1 METLLQD
8 VRYALRTLAK
18 SPGFT
23 VVAVLALALGI
34 GANSAVF
41 SVVNGVLL
49 QPPPFAEPERLVHV
63 TGNFHS
69 ANLKDISVS
78 VPEYRDYKTLPRAF
92 ASVAAYDINDVT
104 LTGGDAPE
112 RLSVTSATASLFPTL
127 GVSPLL
133 GRAFTEEE
141 ETPGRERVLVLT
153 DKAWRTRFAKDE
165 GVLGRTLQLDGNT
178 YTVVGVLPPGVEYP
192 AGTDVYAPFA
202 PTPEQTVEQ
211 RRGSRYLD
219 VLARLKPGVTLEA
232 ARADLARVAQEQQRL
247 YEKNYKGG
255 GWAISVNS
263 MEDTVVGDVRG
274 TLWLLLGAVGF
285 VLLVACSSVA
295 NLLLARAA
303 ARGREVSIRAALG
316 AGRKRLVAQFLT
328 ESLVLSLAG
337 GALGLLLAVWGMD
350 VLLAVVGEGLPRAE
364 AVRLDMTSVLFTAS
378 VSLLT
383 GLVFGLVPALQASRA
398 DLNTALREGTR
409 GTDGRKS
416 GRLRAGLVVGQ
427 VALALVLLVGAG
439 LFAKSFL
446 ALSDVAA
453 GFTPEGVLTARV
465 ALPQAGYAEQARRSS
480 FMSDLLTRIQM
491 LPGVESAGV
500 SNMLPLG
507 GRTDNSFDIEGRTKA
522 PDEMWPAVETR
533 FASADY
539 LRTLRVRLR
548 EGRMLEE
555 TDSLE
560 ASGGAVVINKTFA
573 DLYWPKGD
581 ALGQRLR
588 LHRQET
594 RWATV
599 VGIVDD
605 LREWGLDQPSRP
617 AAYYAAAQFPLYS
630 LNLVVRAKAGSPEA
644 LRTAIEAEVRAL
656 DGNLPLFNVA
666 PMVRLVD
673 DSIGSRRLS
682 ALLMGLFAGTALLL
696 AALGISGVIGYSVAQ
711 RTREMGIRMALGAA
725 RRDVLAL
732 VLGQGLKL
740 AGLGVGVG
748 LVLSLGLAQLLSA
761 LLYGVTAYDPWTFVG
776 VAALLAGVALFA
788 TWLPARRA
796 TRVDPIIA
804 LKAE

>member
-1 METLLQD
+1 MATFLQD
-8 VRYALRTLAK
+8 LRYALRTLRR

-23 VVAVLALALGI
+23 LVAVLALALGI

-49 QPPPFAEPERLVHV
+49 KGPPFTEPDRLVHLW
-63 TGNFHS
+63 GNFLAS
-69 ANLKDISVS
+69 GYKEISVS
-78 VPEYRDYKTLPRAF
+78 LPEYGDYRVLPRVF
-92 ASVAAYDINDVT
+92 SSVAAFDTGDAT
-104 LTGGDAPE
+104 LTGGDVPE
-112 RLSVTSATASLFPTL
+112 RLSVTTATASLFPLL
-127 GVSPLL
+127 GVSPML
-133 GRAFTEEE
+133 GRAFTEDE
-141 ETPGRERVLVLT
+141 ETPGRGRVLVLT
-153 DKAWRTRFAKDE
+153 HKAWRSRFAQATD
-165 GVLGRTLQLDGNT
+165 VLGRTLQLDGDT

-192 AGTDVYAPFA
+192 AGTDVYAPLAPAPGGWEAGRGARGFA
-202 PTPEQTVEQ
+202 
-211 RRGSRYLD
+211 
-219 VLARLKPGVTLEA
+219 VLGRLKPGVTLEA
-232 ARADLARVAQEQQRL
+232 AQADLTRVAREMEVL
-247 YEKNYKGG
+247 YPQNYKANN
-255 GWAISVNS
+255 WSISVKS
-263 MEDTVVGDVRG
+263 LEDEVVGNVRG

-337 GALGLLLAVWGMD
+337 GALGLLLAVWGTD
-350 VLLAVVGEGLPRAE
+350 VLLAVVGEGLPRAAE
-364 AVRLDMTSVLFTAS
+364 VRLDVPSLLFTAG

-383 GLVFGLVPALQASRA
+383 GVLFGLVPALQASRA
-398 DLNTALREGTR
+398 DLNAAMREGTR
-409 GTDGRKS
+409 GTEGRKA
-416 GRLRAGLVVGQ
+416 GRVRAALVVAQ

-439 LFAKSFL
+439 LFAKSFH
-446 ALSDVAA
+446 ALSEVEA

-465 ALPQAGYAEQARRSS
+465 ALPQAGYEDVARRAS
-480 FMSDLLTRIQM
+480 FMGELLSRLQA

-500 SNMLPLG
+500 ANTLPLG
-507 GRTDNSFDIEGRTKA
+507 GRASTTFLIEGRTRG
-522 PDEMWPAVETR
+522 PDETWPRVEMR
-533 FASADY
+533 LVSAGY
-539 LRTLRVRLR
+539 LRALRVRLR
-548 EGRMLEE
+548 EGRMLA
-555 TDSLE
+555 DSDTWD
-560 ASGGAVVINKTFA
+560 APGAVVINKTFA
-573 DLYWPKGD
+573 DLFWPKGD
-581 ALGQRLR
+581 ALGQRLQ
-588 LHRQET
+588 LHRPET

-605 LREWGLDQPSRP
+605 MREWGLDEPAHP
-617 AAYYAAAQFPLYS
+617 AAYYSAAQFPLYN
-630 LNLVVRAKAGSPEA
+630 LNLAVRAKSGNPEA

-725 RRDVLAL
+725 RNDVLAL

-740 AGLGVGVG
+740 AGLGVAVG
-748 LVLSLGLAQLLSA
+748 LVLSLGLAQLLTA

-776 VAALLAGVALFA
+776 VAVLLAGVAVLA

-796 TRVDPIIA
+796 THVDPIIA
-804 LKAE
+804 LKSE

>member
-8 VRYALRTLAK
+8 VRYALRTLRK

-23 VVAVLALALGI
+23 LVAVLALALGI

-49 QPPPFAEPERLVHV
+49 KAPPFAEPERLVHV
-63 TGNFHS
+63 RGNFFK
-69 ANLKDISVS
+69 ADLKDISVS
-78 VPEYRDYKTLPRAF
+78 LPEYRDYRSLPRAF
-92 ASVAAYDINDVT
+92 ASVAAYDTYDVT

-112 RLSVTSATASLFPTL
+112 RLSITTATASFLPTL
-127 GVSPLL
+127 GVSPVH

-153 DKAWRTRFAKDE
+153 HKVWRTRFAQDT

-202 PTPEQTVEQ
+202 PTPEQEAEE

-219 VLARLKPGVTLEA
+219 VVARLKPGMTLQA
-232 ARADLARVAQEQQRL
+232 AQADLARVAGEMERL
-247 YEKNYKGG
+247 HEKNYKGG

-263 MEDTVVGDVRG
+263 LEDTVVGDVRG

-303 ARGREVSIRAALG
+303 ARGCEVSIRAALG
-316 AGRKRLVAQFLT
+316 AGRQRLVAQFLT

-337 GALGLLLAVWGMD
+337 GVLGLLLAVWGMD
-350 VLLAVVGEGLPRAE
+350 VLLAVVGEGLPRATE
-364 AVRLDMTSVLFTAS
+364 VRLDVPSVLFTAG

-383 GLVFGLVPALQASRA
+383 GLGFGLVPALQASRA
-398 DLNTALREGTR
+398 DLNSALREGTR
-409 GTDGRKS
+409 GTDGRKA
-416 GRLRAGLVVGQ
+416 GRLRAGLVVAQ

-439 LFAKSFL
+439 LFAKSFH
-446 ALSDVAA
+446 ALSEVEV
-453 GFTPEGVLTARV
+453 GFTPEGVLTGSI
-465 ALPQAGYAEQARRSS
+465 ALPQAGYADMARRAS
-480 FMSDLLTRIQM
+480 FMGELLSRLQA

-500 SNMLPLG
+500 TNMLPLD

-539 LRTLRVRLR
+539 LRALQVRLR
-548 EGRMLEE
+548 EGRMLAE
-555 TDSLE
+555 TDGLD
-560 ASGGAVVINKTFA
+560 APGAVVINKTFA
-573 DLYWPKGD
+573 NLYWPKGD
-581 ALGQRLR
+581 ALGQRLK
-588 LHRQET
+588 LHRRET

-605 LREWGLDQPSRP
+605 LREWGLDKPSRP
-617 AAYYAAAQFPLYS
+617 AAYYSAAQFPLFN
-630 LNLVVRAKAGSPEA
+630 LHLVVRAKSGKPEA

-656 DGNLPLFNVA
+656 DGNLPLFSVA
-666 PMVRLVD
+666 PMVRRVD

-682 ALLMGLFAGTALLL
+682 AMLMGLFAGTALLL

-740 AGLGVGVG
+740 AGLGVAVG
-748 LVLSLGLAQLLSA
+748 LVLSLGLAQLLGA

-776 VAALLAGVALFA
+776 VATLLCGVALMA

-796 TRVDPIIA
+796 THVDPIIA
-804 LKAE
+804 LRSE

>member
-8 VRYALRTLAK
+8 VRYALRTLSK
-18 SPGFT
+18 SPGF
-23 VVAVLALALGI
+23 VLVAVLALALGI

-49 QPPPFAEPERLVHV
+49 KPPPFAEPDRLVHV
-63 TGNFHS
+63 WGNFLRME
-69 ANLKDISVS
+69 LKDISVS
-78 VPEYRDYKTLPRAF
+78 VPEYRDYRELPKAF
-92 ASVAAYDINDVT
+92 ASVAAYDENDAT
-104 LTGGDAPE
+104 LTGGDVPE
-112 RLSVTSATASLFPTL
+112 RLSVTNATASLFATL
-127 GVSPLL
+127 GVSPVL
-133 GRAFTEEE
+133 GRAFTEDE

-153 DKAWRTRFAKDE
+153 DKAWRSRFAQDPK
-165 GVLGRTLQLDGNT
+165 VLGRTLQLDGDS
-178 YTVVGVLPPGVEYP
+178 YTVVGVLPPGAEYP
-192 AGTDVYAPFA
+192 ADTDVYAPFA
-202 PTPEQTVEQ
+202 PTPEQASQE
-211 RRGSRYLD
+211 RRGSRFLS
-219 VLARLKPGVTLEA
+219 VVARLKPGMTLA
-232 ARADLARVAQEQQRL
+232 AAQADLARVGREMEAAHEN
-247 YEKNYKGG
+247 NYKGG
-255 GWAISVNS
+255 GWAITVKSL
-263 MEDTVVGDVRG
+263 EDEVVGDVRG

-316 AGRKRLVAQFLT
+316 AGRGRLVAQFLT
-328 ESLVLSLAG
+328 ESLVLAVTG
-337 GALGLLLAVWGMD
+337 GALGLLLAMWGTDM
-350 VLLAVVGEGLPRAE
+350 LLVVVGDGLPRATE
-364 AVRLDMTSVLFTAS
+364 VGLDVPSVLFTAG

-383 GLVFGLVPALQASRA
+383 GIVFGLVPALQVSRA
-398 DLNTALREGTR
+398 DLSGAMREGTR
-409 GTDGRKS
+409 GTDGKKA
-416 GRLRAGLVVGQ
+416 GRLRAGLVVAQ

-439 LFAKSFL
+439 LFVKSFQ
-446 ALSDVAA
+446 ALHEVEA
-453 GFTPEGVLTARV
+453 GFTPEGVLTGSI
-465 ALPQAGYAEQARRSS
+465 ALPQAAYSEAARRET
-480 FMSDLLTRIQM
+480 FMGELLTRVQA
-491 LPGVESAGV
+491 LPGVESAGAA
-500 SNMLPLG
+500 NMLPLG
-507 GRTDNSFDIEGRTKA
+507 GRTDNSFDIEGRTKG
-522 PDEMWPAVETR
+522 PDEAWPAVETR

-539 LRTLRVRLR
+539 LRTLQVRLR
-548 EGRMLEE
+548 DGRMLQE
-555 TDSLE
+555 TDNS
-560 ASGGAVVINKTFA
+560 AAPGAVVINKTFA
-573 DLYWPKGD
+573 NLYWPKGD

-588 LHRQET
+588 LHRQTT

-605 LREWGLDQPSRP
+605 VREWGLDKPARP
-617 AAYYAAAQFPLYS
+617 AAYYAAAQFPLYN
-630 LNLVVRAKAGSPEA
+630 LNLAVRAKAGSPEA

-725 RRDVLAL
+725 RRDVLTL

-740 AGLGVGVG
+740 AGLGVAAG
-748 LVLSLGLAQLLSA
+748 LMLSLGLAQLLST

-776 VAALLAGVALFA
+776 VAALLCGVALFA

-796 TRVDPIIA
+796 TLVDPIIA
-804 LKAE
+804 LRSE

>member
-8 VRYALRTLAK
+8 IRYALRTLGR

-23 VVAVLALALGI
+23 LVAVLALALGI

-49 QPPPFAEPERLVHV
+49 EPPPFSEPDRLVHLW
-63 TGNFHS
+63 GNFQK

-78 VPEYRDYKTLPRAF
+78 VPEYRDYRELPRAF
-92 ASVAAYDINDVT
+92 ASVAAYDVNDAT

-112 RLSVTSATASLFPTL
+112 RLSVTTATASLFTTL
-127 GVSPLL
+127 GVSPVL
-133 GRAFTEEE
+133 GRAFTEDE
-141 ETPGRERVLVLT
+141 ETPGKERVLVLT
-153 DKAWRTRFAKDE
+153 HKAWRTRFAQDA
-165 GVLGRTLQLDGNT
+165 GALGRTLQIDGDT

-192 AGTDVYAPFA
+192 AATDVYAPLA
-202 PTPEQTVEQ
+202 LTPDQTIEA
-211 RRGSRYLD
+211 RRGRRFLD
-219 VLARLKPGVTLEA
+219 VLARLKPGMTLEA
-232 ARADLARVAQEQQRL
+232 ARADLARVAAEQEAL
-247 YEKNYKGG
+247 HENNYKGH
-255 GWAISVNS
+255 GWSISVTS
-263 MEDTVVGDVRG
+263 MEDAVVGGVRD

-316 AGRKRLVAQFLT
+316 AGRQRLVAQFLT

-350 VLLAVVGEGLPRAE
+350 VLLAVVGEGLPRAAE
-364 AVRLDMTSVLFTAS
+364 VRLDVSSVLFTGG

-383 GLVFGLVPALQASRA
+383 GLGFGLVPALQASRA
-398 DLNTALREGTR
+398 DLNSALREGTR
-409 GTDGRKS
+409 GTDGRKA
-416 GRLRAGLVVGQ
+416 GRLRAGLVVAQ

-439 LFAKSFL
+439 LFAKSL
-446 ALSDVAA
+446 QALREVEP
-453 GFTPEGVLTARV
+453 GFTPEGELTGRIALPRSGYADRARRGAFMRDLLARV
-465 ALPQAGYAEQARRSS
+465 QA
-480 FMSDLLTRIQM
+480 

-522 PDEMWPAVETR
+522 PDEAWPAVETR
-533 FASADY
+533 YASADY
-539 LRTLRVRLR
+539 LRALRVRLR
-548 EGRMLEE
+548 EGRMLAD
-555 TDSLE
+555 TD
-560 ASGGAVVINKTFA
+560 GVDGPGAVVINKTFA
-573 DLYWPKGD
+573 DLYWPQGN
-581 ALGQRLR
+581 ALGQRLK

-594 RWATV
+594 DWSTV

-605 LREWGLDQPSRP
+605 MREWGLDAPSRP
-617 AAYYAAAQFPLYS
+617 AAYYSAAQFPLLN
-630 LNLVVRAKAGSPEA
+630 LNLVVRAKAGNPES
-644 LRTAIEAEVRAL
+644 LRTAIESEVRAL
-656 DGNLPLFNVA
+656 DGNLPLFSVA
-666 PMVRLVD
+666 PMARLVD

-732 VLGQGLKL
+732 VLGQGLRL
-740 AGLGVGVG
+740 AGLGVAVG
-748 LVLSLGLAQLLSA
+748 LLLSLGLARLLGA

-776 VAALLAGVALFA
+776 VAALLCGVALLA

>member
-1 METLLQD
+1 MATFPQD
-8 VRYALRTLAK
+8 LRYALRTLRR

-23 VVAVLALALGI
+23 LVAVLALALGI

-49 QPPPFAEPERLVHV
+49 KGPPFAEPERLVHLW
-63 TGNFHS
+63 GNFLK
-69 ANLKDISVS
+69 ADLKDISVS
-78 VPEYRDYKTLPRAF
+78 VPEYRDYRELPRVF
-92 ASVAAYDINDVT
+92 ASVAAYSVNNAT
-104 LTGGDAPE
+104 LTAGDVPE
-112 RLSVTSATASLFPTL
+112 RLSVTSSTAAFFATL
-127 GVSPLL
+127 GVSPVR
-133 GRAFTEEE
+133 GRAFTEDE

-153 DKAWRTRFAKDE
+153 HKAWRTRFAQDE
-165 GVLGRTLQLDGNT
+165 GVLGRTLQLDGET

-192 AGTDVYAPFA
+192 AGTDVYAPLAF
-202 PTPEQTVEQ
+202 TPEEVSNES
-211 RRGSRYLD
+211 RGSVYLS
-219 VLARLKPGVTLEA
+219 VLARLKPDVTLEA
-232 ARADLARVAQEQQRL
+232 ARADLVRVASEMERAHAQ
-247 YEKNYKGG
+247 NYKGF
-255 GWAISVNS
+255 GWSITVKPL
-263 MEDTVVGDVRG
+263 EDEVVGDVRG

-316 AGRKRLVAQFLT
+316 AGRQRLVAQFLT

-350 VLLAVVGEGLPRAE
+350 VLLAVVGEGLPRATE
-364 AVRLDMTSVLFTAS
+364 VRLDVPSVLFTVG

-383 GLVFGLVPALQASRA
+383 GLGVGLVPALQASRA
-398 DLNTALREGTR
+398 DLNSALREGTR
-409 GTDGRKS
+409 GTDGKKA
-416 GRLRAGLVVGQ
+416 GRLRTGLVVAQ

-439 LFAKSFL
+439 LFVKSL
-446 ALSDVAA
+446 HALSDVEP
-453 GFTPEGVLTARV
+453 GFTPEGVLTGRL
-465 ALPQAGYAEQARRSS
+465 ALPRATYADTSRRAFFMGELLAR
-480 FMSDLLTRIQM
+480 LHA

-500 SNMLPLG
+500 ANMLPLG

-522 PDEMWPAVETR
+522 PDEAWPAVETR

-539 LRTLRVRLR
+539 LRALQVRLR
-548 EGRMLEE
+548 EGRMLSE
-555 TDSLE
+555 TDGLD
-560 ASGGAVVINKTFA
+560 APGAVVINKTFA
-573 DLYWPKGD
+573 DLYWPQGN
-581 ALGQRLR
+581 ALGQRLK
-588 LHRQET
+588 LHRRES

-605 LREWGLDQPSRP
+605 LREWGLDKPSRP
-617 AAYYAAAQFPLYS
+617 AAYYSAAQFPLYN
-630 LNLVVRAKAGSPEA
+630 LNLVVRAKQGSPES
-644 LRTAIEAEVRAL
+644 LRTAIETEVRAL

-682 ALLMGLFAGTALLL
+682 AMLMGLFAGTALLL

-725 RRDVLAL
+725 SNDVLAL

-740 AGLGVGVG
+740 AGLGVAVG
-748 LVLSLGLAQLLSA
+748 LVLSLGLAQLLGA

-776 VAALLAGVALFA
+776 VAALLSGVALLA

-796 TRVDPIIA
+796 TRVDPAIA
-804 LKAE
+804 LRSE